1 MREVELSKSSKPA
14 KLSSRLTVLSMGVAA
29 VLWSQGS
36 QAASTAAVKDMPST
50 TLQTITV
57 TANSSVRD
65 SVQEDS
71 VYIDDY
77 TPAAQASHLSD
88 FLDVIPGVEV
98 GGTSSVNQRV
108 RVRGLDDTNLKVTI
122 DGARQEGAMFYHMGD
137 VTIDPDLLKQ
147 ADVSVGNNSV
157 TLGNDAIGG
166 GVAFETVDAADL
178 LKPGQKIGA
187 KLHAGYGSNND
198 ELLTSATVYG
208 APTENVDLLAYYG
221 KRDANAGEDG
231 KGREIQ
237 TQDSEGENILLKAG
251 AYIGDDHHV
260 GAGFSRTENEGL
272 FPLRPDFPASSG
284 VGSWNEILP
293 QKVKRDTYTLDYSYN
308 PVNRLIDVD
317 TNVYQTETSISRDT
331 DYTENLGYD
340 WEAGIKTTGAKI
352 QNTSIID
359 DAIIAGITGTH
370 KLIAGVEHY
379 KKESEMARNSAKTGT
394 DEAKNT
400 SVYLEDQWQMGKL
413 TLTPGIR
420 YDRYE
425 SPEFVSAGK
434 TYDNV
439 VGALAASYEIAPRTQ
454 VFASYTQLFNG
465 PDLSQAIFNQDG
477 EDTYV
482 NNDLKA
488 EEGSNAEV
496 GMATT
501 LRGLTS
507 ADDALRL
514 SAKYFET
521 NIENYLEFVRA
532 GGSRTGLNCTTG
544 QLGTSDSPE
553 TCQGVINKDEDF
565 KIKGVELAADYK
577 IDNFNMGLSYARARS
592 KGENTGYNIAS
603 VSGSSSESGD
613 KYMVNLGYAPT
624 DTTELGWRSTYVAS
638 VTPNT
643 SGDDIEKPNYDVHDI
658 FMSYT
663 PTQVEGLI
671 ATLGVYNIFDETYAS
686 HASRNNALDDNY
698 TDFEMGRNIKTSLT
712 YQF

>member
-1 MREVELSKSSKPA
+1 MREV
-14 KLSSRLTVLSMGVAA
+14 KLSSQLTVLSIGVAA
-29 VLWSQGS
+29 VLWT
-36 QAASTAAVKDMPST
+36 QAASAATAADMPNT

-57 TANSSVRD
+57 TANSSVRG

-88 FLDVIPGVEV
+88 FLDVVPGVSV
-98 GGTSSVNQRV
+98 GGTSSVNQRI

-122 DGARQEGAMFYHMGD
+122 DGARQEGALFYHMGD

-147 ADVSVGNNSV
+147 AEVSVGNNSV

-166 GVAFETVDAADL
+166 AVAFETVDAADL
-178 LKPGQKIGA
+178 LKPGQKVGA

-208 APTENVDLLAYYG
+208 APTESVDLLAYYG

-231 KGREIQ
+231 KGRKIQ
-237 TQDSEGENILLKAG
+237 TEDSEGENILLKAG
-251 AYIGDDHHV
+251 AYVGSDHHV
-260 GAGFSRTENEGL
+260 GASFSRTENKGK
-272 FPLRPDFPASSG
+272 FPLRPDFPAG
-284 VGSWNEILP
+284 GWNPIIP
-293 QKVKRDTYTLDYSYN
+293 QEVKRDTYALDYAYSPAN
-308 PVNRLIDVD
+308 QLVNVD
-317 TNVYQTETSISRDT
+317 ANVYQTSTQILRNSD
-331 DYTENLGYD
+331 
-340 WEAGIKTTGAKI
+340 GIPGFEFDAEVKTTGGKV
-352 QNTSIID
+352 QNTSIVD
-359 DAIIAGITGTH
+359 STIINGVPGVH

-379 KKESEMARNSAKTGT
+379 KKESEMARDFGKAST
-394 DEAKNT
+394 DEATNT

-413 TLTPGIR
+413 SLTPGVR

-425 SPEFVSAGK
+425 SPEYVSAGK

-454 VFASYTQLFNG
+454 IFASYTQLFNG
-465 PDLSQAIFNQDG
+465 PDLSQAIFNANGQD
-477 EDTYV
+477 TFV
-482 NNDLKA
+482 NENLKA
-488 EEGSNAEV
+488 EEGDNAEV
-496 GMATT
+496 GITTT
-501 LRGLTS
+501 LRDLTTS
-507 ADDALRL
+507 DDALQL

-521 NIENYLEFVRA
+521 NIENYIEFVRA
-532 GGSRTGLNCTTG
+532 GSNRVGLDCATG
-544 QLGTSDSPE
+544 QLGGK
-553 TCQGVINKDEDF
+553 CQGVINKDEDY
-565 KIKGVELAADYK
+565 KIKGVELSADYRA
-577 IDNFNMGLSYARARS
+577 DNFSMGLSYARARS
-592 KGENTGYNIAS
+592 EGDDTGYNISS

-613 KYMVNLGYAPT
+613 KYMVNLAYQPT
-624 DTTELGWRSTYVAS
+624 NTTELGWRSTYVAS
-638 VTPNT
+638 VTPKAET
-643 SGDDIEKPNYDVHDI
+643 VQPKKPNYDVHDI

-663 PTQVEGLI
+663 PTQVEGLK